1 MTNPPGDSPIR
12 LGDRYEL
19 GQVIG
24 RGGMAEVRLARD
36 LRLGRTVAIKQLRVD
51 LAADPIFQ
59 ERFRREAQAAAGLN
73 HPTIVA
79 VYDTGETVLP
89 DGQHVPY
96 IVMEYVHGQTLREVM
111 RTNSNIKPE
120 RALEITAEILSALE
134 YSHRAGIVH
143 RDIKPGNVMVTPEG
157 KVKVMDF
164 GIARAIADS
173 ASAMTQ
179 TAAVIGTAQYLSP
192 EQARGELVD
201 ARSDIYS
208 TGCVLYE
215 LLTGRPPF
223 VGDSPVSIAY
233 QHVREDAQPPS
244 QLNGDVGSSVD
255 AIVAHALAKNVDTR
269 YQTAAEM
276 RSDIERVL
284 KGLAVTHSIG
294 ETQVVA
300 ATTVAPVGSR
310 RAEPEPSNRN
320 KILWA
325 SLAGFFAL
333 IGLGA
338 ALFFLFQDEAKMV
351 TVPNVV
357 DKTYAAAERELTTLG
372 FEVERQDV
380 ADTSEAET
388 VLDQNPTAGS
398 DAEFGSTVILTV
410 SSGPDKVIVPDII
423 GDPFEIAKQTL
434 ENLGL
439 KVADPQMVDDP
450 APAGQVLSADPP
462 VGAEVDPGS
471 TITLRVSQG
480 KITIENFTGLAE
492 QEAIDLIEAAGLK
505 ARVRYR
511 DTGNSGD
518 NGMIVDQSPSA
529 GSTLAPGSTVTI
541 WVGKTEDPPDEPA

>member
-36 LRLGRTVAIKQLRVD
+36 LRLGRTVAIKQLRID

-96 IVMEYVHGQTLREVM
+96 IVMEYVQGQTLREVM

-192 EQARGELVD
+192 EQARGEMVD

-255 AIVAHALAKNVDTR
+255 AIVAHALSKNLQTR
-269 YQTAAEM
+269 YQNASEM

-310 RAEPEPSNRN
+310 RAEPEQPNRK
-320 KILWA
+320 KIIWA
-325 SLAGFFAL
+325 SLVGFFAL

-338 ALFFLFQDEAKMV
+338 ALFFLFQDEAQLV

-372 FEVERQDV
+372 FVVERQDV
-380 ADTSEAET
+380 PDTSEAET

-398 DAEFGSTVILTV
+398 DAELGSTVILTV

-423 GDPFEIAKQTL
+423 GDPFEIAKKTL
-434 ENLGL
+434 EALGL
-439 KVADPQMVDDP
+439 KVGEPQMVDDP
-450 APAGQVLSADPP
+450 APAGQVLAADPP

-480 KITIENFTGLAE
+480 KITVENFTGLAE

-518 NGMIVDQSPSA
+518 NGTVVDQSPAA

-541 WVGKTEDPPDEPA
+541 WVGKTEDPPAEPG

>member
-36 LRLGRTVAIKQLRVD
+36 LRLGRTVAIKQLRID

-96 IVMEYVHGQTLREVM
+96 IVMEYVQGQTLREVM

-192 EQARGELVD
+192 EQARGEMVD

-255 AIVAHALAKNVDTR
+255 AIVAHALSKNLQTR
-269 YQTAAEM
+269 YQNASEM

-310 RAEPEPSNRN
+310 RAESEQPNRK
-320 KILWA
+320 KIIWA
-325 SLAGFFAL
+325 SLVGFFAL

-338 ALFFLFQDEAKMV
+338 ALFFLFQDEAQLV

-372 FEVERQDV
+372 FVVERQDV
-380 ADTSEAET
+380 PDTSEAET

-398 DAEFGSTVILTV
+398 DAELGSTVILTV

-423 GDPFEIAKQTL
+423 GDPFEIAKKTL
-434 ENLGL
+434 EALGL
-439 KVADPQMVDDP
+439 KVGEPQMVDDP
-450 APAGQVLSADPP
+450 APAGQVLAADPP

-480 KITIENFTGLAE
+480 KITVENFTGLAE

-518 NGMIVDQSPSA
+518 NGTVVDQSPAA

-541 WVGKTEDPPDEPA
+541 WVGKTEDPPAEPG